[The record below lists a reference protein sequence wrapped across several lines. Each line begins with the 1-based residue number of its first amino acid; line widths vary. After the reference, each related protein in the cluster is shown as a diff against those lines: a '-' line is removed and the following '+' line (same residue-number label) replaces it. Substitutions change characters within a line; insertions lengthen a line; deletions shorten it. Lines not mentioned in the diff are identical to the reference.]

1 MPCSHLHALRLSD
14 ILVQAAIRTSI
25 LQLDYSPA
33 FALLLAYKYYEP
45 AVR

>member
-1 MPCSHLHALRLSD
+1 MSIVCWL
-14 ILVQAAIRTSI
+14 QAAIKTSI